1 VLSGPR
7 FLVWVLPLGER
18 LDDLVGDHL
27 HLWSLVSMMLNT
39 VYPPGRLCHKKP
51 PENGKPGARSPL
63 GQAEGPGTS
72 IYVLEGG
79 NAMFERERKLYEIML
94 GLCKMLTKDVDDAK
108 LADLPAAGVNHPAW
122 ILTHLAIC
130 TDYAA
135 RLLGQPAKCPQ
146 EWHQRCGPGSSVT
159 GDRSFYASKHDLMA
173 ALEGGQ
179 ARVSAAAASATEE
192 ALLRPHG
199 VQLAFVK
206 NTFPTVGDLLAHL
219 MTTHTGFHLGQL
231 SMWRR
236 MMGMPGVL
244 GI

>member
-1 VLSGPR
+1 
-7 FLVWVLPLGER
+7 
-18 LDDLVGDHL
+18 
-27 HLWSLVSMMLNT
+27 
-39 VYPPGRLCHKKP
+39 
-51 PENGKPGARSPL
+51 
-63 GQAEGPGTS
+63 
-72 IYVLEGG
+72 
-79 NAMFERERKLYEIML
+79 MFDRERKLYDIML
-94 GLCKMLTKDVDDAK
+94 GLCKMLTNDVDDSK

-135 RLLGQPAKCPQ
+135 RLLGEPAQCPK

-159 GDRSFYASKHDLMA
+159 SERSFYASKHDLVT
-173 ALEGGQ
+173 ALEAGQ
-179 ARVSAAAASATEE
+179 ARVSAAAARATDEV
-192 ALLRPHG
+192 LLRPHG
-199 VQLAFVK
+199 SQFAFVK
-206 NTFPTVGDLLAHL
+206 NTFPTVGDLVAHL